1 MKFTRL
7 VPVIMLCLFNNVHGQ
22 IVINQFTYPTTVLG
36 TDSLKIA
43 EYNSSYPSFA
53 PAINGIWDLSILTDS
68 TSPFFAWRVPVASY
82 QYADSNTYT
91 LAGFNYKG
99 NEQFSITSSGLTA
112 YGIQIPNA
120 KYSITSLTGILT
132 DSLFID
138 SQTDLYSALR
148 NKILFPATYN
158 SNWTSTYKQ
167 DLSYHITSFS
177 SGYIDTPGI
186 IRTYTT
192 QIDTVIGYGQ
202 MRIKDATGS
211 PSDYLNVLQVHTI
224 IAKVDSYFLN
234 GNLAGALVL
243 SVFRGYQG
251 KKDTVYEENFYRIG
265 EITPFA
271 QVTFSDNGYLHV
283 TKILTHM
290 QRLVNNVE
298 DKNTN
303 NNIVLYPNP
312 ILNNNFTIFIPPDL
326 NLCTYKLITID
337 NKLISNGNISAGIN
351 KLTISNTNGVKL
363 FYLYILK
370 NGIIVDFQILQ
381 NII

>member
-1 MKFTRL
+1 MSVL
-7 VPVIMLCLFNNVHGQ
+7 LLCFFNNVHGQ
-22 IVINQFTYPTTVLG
+22 IVINQSSYPTTVLG
-36 TDSLKIA
+36 IDSIKIA
-43 EYNSSYPSFA
+43 SFNTPYPSFA

-68 TSPFFAWRVPVASY
+68 SSSFFAWRVPTIAY
-82 QYADSNTYT
+82 QFADSNTYS

-120 KYSITSLTGILT
+120 QYSITSLTGILT

-167 DLSYHITSFS
+167 DLSYHITCFS

-202 MRIKDATGS
+202 MRINDATGS
-211 PSDYLNVLQVHTI
+211 PSDYLKVLQVHTI
-224 IAKVDSYFLN
+224 IAKIDSYFLN
-234 GNLAGALVL
+234 GNVAGALIL

-251 KKDTVYEENFYRIG
+251 KKDTVYQENFYRIG

-271 QVTFSDNGYLHV
+271 QVTFADNGYLHI

-290 QRLVNNVE
+290 QRLVNNIP
-298 DKNTN
+298 NIAAN
-303 NNIVLYPNP
+303 NNIVVYPNP
-312 ILNNNFTIFIPPDL
+312 IINNNVTIFIPPDL
-326 NLCTYKLITID
+326 NLCTYKLFTID
-337 NKLISNGNISAGIN
+337 NKLISNGSISAGIN
-351 KLTISNTNGVKL
+351 NLTISNTTGVKL
-363 FYLYILK
+363 FYLYILR
-370 NGIIVDFQILQ
+370 NGIIVDFQMLQ